1 MENYFYKPW
10 MQTLQPDT
18 SGITS
23 FITPGNHDLYSG
35 GQPFYDVIDKFGQP
49 ASYFCLRNQHWQL
62 IGIDTALN
70 DRLGGPPTSL
80 EETEV
85 EWLRDK
91 INTAGGRRTML
102 LSHHQLF
109 SANDRFDGM
118 SFNENLY
125 MQVEPLL
132 PKVDL
137 WLWGH
142 EHDLV
147 IFGDHLKLKRGRCI
161 GGSAF
166 PVGKYEMPAVPKN
179 PDVPF
184 NKQVMLSKGTVFY
197 QHCYALIRLNGP
209 GATVGYYE
217 DGDGGRLLFSE
228 SL

>member
-1 MENYFYKPW
+1 MDYR
-10 MQTLQPDT
+10 
-18 SGITS
+18 
-23 FITPGNHDLYSG
+23 YS
-35 GQPFYDVIDKFGQP
+35 PE
-49 ASYFCLRNQHWQL
+49 
-62 IGIDTALN
+62 
-70 DRLGGPPTSL
+70 L
-80 EETEV
+80 E
-85 EWLRDK
+85 
-91 INTAGGRRTML
+91 
-102 LSHHQLF
+102 S
-109 SANDRFDGM
+109 
-118 SFNENLY
+118 
-125 MQVEPLL
+125 LL

-137 WLWGH
+137 WLLGH

-228 SL
+228 SF